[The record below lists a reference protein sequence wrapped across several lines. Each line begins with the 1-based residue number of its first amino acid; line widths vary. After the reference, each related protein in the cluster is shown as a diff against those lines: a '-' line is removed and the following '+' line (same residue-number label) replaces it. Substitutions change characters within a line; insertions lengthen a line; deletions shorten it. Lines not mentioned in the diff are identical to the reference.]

1 MKTKS
6 FKSYLL
12 YALLAFGMVFSF
24 SACSDD
30 DDNEDNG
37 PKVLDGMY
45 IKGAGTALTDLVSNG
60 RMSVAKNEVLQ
71 EDRETLFEMYIAI
84 KAGSEGFNIVEVEG
98 AVTKTYGPGA
108 DFAVVLEA
116 DRDVEEP
123 KLDFQRGSLVETTNK
138 FTVPADGLYHVS
150 FDKEL
155 MKVAVV
161 PVNWGVIGGATPGG
175 WSSST
180 ALTSSAFNLNKMSF
194 EIAEITMLKNNW
206 KFRYSDGWK
215 VILDANLDLGS
226 GKKGVKV
233 NCNFGGTID
242 ALEAGGADIA
252 NATYGV
258 YKINITWELG
268 VGTKATSTWV
278 KDGEPLPEYPAELY
292 MIGGSIGGW
301 DWIANGIQ
309 MVPVHSNPHVFWR
322 IVWIEKGATDPG
334 VKFNSVKAW
343 GTDFGVN
350 EAEGATNGVWK
361 KGSNNLPEVA
371 ASGYY
376 MVVVNLKTETVEVN
390 VPKVYG
396 LGDAFGS
403 WDAAQAATLFTVNNT
418 DKVLV
423 STPATTAG
431 NLRMH
436 TAATTLTKE
445 DGNPVPWWQAEFNV
459 IDSKIEYRGTGGD
472 QASVPVTA
480 GQKATLNFSTGAGS
494 IQ

>member
-12 YALLAFGMVFSF
+12 YALLAVGMAFSF
-24 SACSDD
+24 TACNDD
-30 DDNEDNG
+30 DDNVDDG

-45 IKGAGTALTDLVSNG
+45 IKGAGTALADLDSDG
-60 RMSVAKNEVLQ
+60 KMTVAKNEVLQ
-71 EDRETLFEMYIAI
+71 EDRESLFEMYIAV
-84 KAGSEGFNIVEVEG
+84 KAGSEGFNIVEVAG
-98 AVTKTYGPGA
+98 SVTKTYGPGD
-108 DFAVVLEA
+108 DFAVVAEA
-116 DRDVEEP
+116 DRNVDEP
-123 KLDFQRGSLVETTNK
+123 KVDFYRGSLVETNNK
-138 FTVPADGLYHVS
+138 FTVPADGLYHVF
-150 FDKEL
+150 FDKTL

-161 PVNWGVIGGATPGG
+161 PVNWGIIGGATPGG
-175 WSSST
+175 WTSST
-180 ALTSSAFNLNKMSF
+180 AMTSSAYNATKMSF
-194 EIAEITMLKNNW
+194 EIAEVTMLKNEW

-215 VILDANLDLGS
+215 VILDSELDLGD

-233 NCNFGGTID
+233 NTNFGGAIE
-242 ALEAGGADIA
+242 ALEAGGGNIS

-268 VGTKATSTWV
+268 VGTTATITWV
-278 KDGEPLPEYPAELY
+278 KDGEPLPEYPAEMY

-301 DWIANGIQ
+301 DWAANGIQ

-322 IVWIEKGATDPG
+322 IVWITKGATDPG
-334 VKFNSVKAW
+334 VKFAPVKAW
-343 GTDFGVN
+343 QGDFGVN
-350 EAEGATNGVWK
+350 EAEGAVNGVWK
-361 KGSNNLPEVA
+361 KGANNLPEVA

-376 MVVVNLKTETVEVN
+376 MVVVNLKNETVEVN
-390 VPKVYG
+390 APKVYG
-396 LGDAFGS
+396 IGDAFGS

-423 STPATTAG
+423 STAATAAG

-436 TAATTLTKE
+436 TAASTLTKE
-445 DGNPVPWWQAEFNV
+445 NGNPVDWWQAEFNV
-459 IDSKIEYRGTGGD
+459 INSKIEYRGTGGD
-472 QASVPVTA
+472 QAAVPVTV